1 MNPLANLQNFNIA
14 GNAQNALLQGM
25 QTGDAMR
32 QRKEQREREIALDKA
47 YQGMITGDQ
56 TAVNALAAIPGM
68 GKDAY
73 TLQVNIRESQTKQAE
88 ADRKRLAQ
96 VADLLDNS
104 TDETSYQRNLSV
116 ARQLGLPVDSA
127 PPNFDPEF
135 IKTQSAIARAVLN
148 NDPELPLIA
157 QELIAAGL
165 QPGTP
170 QFQAEAG
177 RILKAKYDT
186 SKTIAYQP
194 GGGAV
199 AYDAASGQITPLI
212 VPGGAEQG
220 TSSIPPQAVS
230 ELRANPATAAQFD
243 EIFGQG
249 AAAKALG
256 GGQASPAPAT
266 FPGWY

>member
-1 MNPLANLQNFNIA
+1 MPNPLAELQNFNIV

-25 QTGDAMR
+25 QVGDAMR
-32 QRKEQREREIALDKA
+32 QRKEQRDREMAIDNA
-47 YQGMITGDQ
+47 YRGVYKGDPN
-56 TAVNALAAIPGM
+56 AVNALAQIDPRQAIQLRSQQE
-68 GKDAY
+68 DA
-73 TLQVNIRESQTKQAE
+73 QAQQIEKQ
-88 ADRKRLAQ
+88 RKQLAK
-96 VADLLDNS
+96 VADLLDDS
-104 TDETSYQRNLSV
+104 VDDPSYQRNLNV
-116 ARQLGLPVDSA
+116 ARQLGYDVSGA
-127 PPNFDPEF
+127 PPAFDPNYVS
-135 IKTQSAIARAVLN
+135 TQKAIARAVLN

-170 QFQAEAG
+170 QFEAEAG

-220 TSSIPPQAVS
+220 ASSIPQQAVS

-243 EIFGQG
+243 EIFGKG
-249 AAAKALG
+249 AAAKVLG
-256 GGQASPAPAT
+256 GGAGNSVGG
-266 FPGWY
+266 FPGQL

>member
-14 GNAQNALLQGM
+14 GNAQNALLHGM
-25 QTGDAMR
+25 QVGKAMR
-32 QRKEQREREIALDKA
+32 QRKEQREREMALDKA
-47 YQGMITGDQ
+47 YQGMIAGDQ

-73 TLQVNIRESQTKQAE
+73 TLQQGQRERQ
-88 ADRKRLAQ
+88 RLQLAK
-96 VADLLDNS
+96 VADLLDDS
-104 TDETSYQRNLSV
+104 VDDPSYQRNLNV
-116 ARQLGLPVDSA
+116 ARQLGYDVSGA
-127 PPNFDPEF
+127 PPTFDPNY
-135 IKTQSAIARAVLN
+135 IATQKAIARAVLN
-148 NDPELPLIA
+148 NDHELPLIA

-186 SKTIAYQP
+186 SKTIAYQQ

-199 AYDAASGQITPLI
+199 AYDAASRQITPLI
-212 VPGGAEQG
+212 VPGGGGAAAP
-220 TSSIPPQAVS
+220 SIPPQAVS
-230 ELRANPATAAQFD
+230 DLRANPGSAAQFD

-249 AAAKALG
+249 AAAKVLG
-256 GGQASPAPAT
+256 GGVGNGTSG
-266 FPGWY
+266 F

>member
-25 QTGDAMR
+25 QVGDAMR
-32 QRKEQREREIALDKA
+32 QRKEQRDREMAIDNAYRGI
-47 YQGMITGDQ
+47 YQGDPN
-56 TAVNALAAIPGM
+56 AVNALAQIDPRQAIQLRSQQE
-68 GKDAY
+68 DAQAQ
-73 TLQVNIRESQTKQAE
+73 QVEKQ
-88 ADRKRLAQ
+88 RMQLAK
-96 VADLLDNS
+96 VADLLDDS
-104 TDETSYQRNLSV
+104 VDDPSYQRNLNV
-116 ARQLGLPVDSA
+116 ARQLGYDVSGA
-127 PPNFDPEF
+127 PPAFDPNYVS
-135 IKTQSAIARAVLN
+135 TQKAIARAVLN
-148 NDPELPLIA
+148 NDPE

-170 QFQAEAG
+170 QFQAEAV

-243 EIFGQG
+243 EIFGKG
-249 AAAKALG
+249 AAAKVLG
-256 GGQASPAPAT
+256 GGAGNSVGG
-266 FPGWY
+266 FPGQL